1 MQTGLSFAAVKVCMH
16 ACNIDVGSL
25 KHCYCPVQVLEQPRR
40 MSKMHS
46 WPPLEQGI
54 ERPMSDLDP
63 VFSVP
68 VLPKILCTV
77 PEEEP
82 VAMAAPPGKGNP
94 CAAAEACAALDSR
107 RQAEELR
114 RVLRSMYKNHFQMQT
129 EVRYRL
135 TGMLMSSHTNFC
147 QG

>member
-1 MQTGLSFAAVKVCMH
+1 
-16 ACNIDVGSL
+16 
-25 KHCYCPVQVLEQPRR
+25 

-46 WPPLEQGI
+46 WPPMEQGI

-77 PEEEP
+77 PEHEP
-82 VAMAAPPGKGNP
+82 APMAAPLAKPGDLY
-94 CAAAEACAALDSR
+94 AEASAALDSR

-114 RVLRSMYKNHFQMQT
+114 RVLRSMYKNHFEMQS

-135 TGMLMSSHTNFC
+135 FRPVELLP
-147 QG
+147 